1 MEKILYILLT
11 IFAGLVV
18 TIQGPINVE
27 LGKSLG
33 SDYWSAFTSFAVGL
47 LFILLFIILTGQK
60 SPSITQFTTTAWWK
74 YLGAITGA
82 IYVLSVITVIPALG
96 VGLATILLMFS
107 QLIMAMIIDHYGLF
121 GYAVKTFSVERM
133 IGVVLMASGIFLIN
147 RR

>member
-1 MEKILYILLT
+1 MEKVLYILLT
-11 IFAGLVV
+11 VFAGFVV

-33 SDYWSAFTSFAVGL
+33 SDYWSAFTSFFIGL
-47 LFILLFIILTGQK
+47 LFIFLFIILTGQK
-60 SPSITQFTTTAWWK
+60 SPTITQFTTTAWWK

-107 QLIMAMIIDHYGLF
+107 QLVMAMIIDHYGLF
-121 GYAVKTFSVERM
+121 GYAVKSFSVERM
-133 IGVVLMASGIFLIN
+133 IGVALMAIGIFLIN
-147 RR
+147 RK

>member
-1 MEKILYILLT
+1 MEKLLYILLT
-11 IFAGLVV
+11 IFAGFVITL
-18 TIQGPINVE
+18 QGPINVE

-33 SDYWSAFTSFAVGL
+33 SDYWSAFTSFAVGT

-60 SPSITQFTTTAWWK
+60 SPAITQFTTTAWWK

-121 GYAVKTFSVERM
+121 GYAVKSFSFERM
-133 IGVVLMASGIFLIN
+133 IGVILMAAGIFLIN
-147 RR
+147 RK

>member
-133 IGVVLMASGIFLIN
+133 IGVVLMAAGIFLIN